1 MISAT
6 QKAHIR
12 PVHPFPARMAPS
24 IVWDALPK
32 GGDSLN
38 ILDPMSGSGTTL
50 VCARSRGHRAIGCDT
65 DPLALLIARAWCDD
79 AEPESLKVRA
89 GIVLE
94 RAMTL
99 SKRLTSKKSYPK
111 NTDDETRRF
120 IDFWFDPGNRRELC
134 ALSTCISRVGSQAE
148 RTLLWCAFSRMI
160 ITKTSGASLAM
171 DVSHSRPHKVY
182 DLAPVKPFDTFLKSV
197 STVACNCP
205 FIGHAN
211 SAPPADI
218 RYGDARAL
226 PIESAS
232 VDMVITSPPYLN
244 AIDYLRGHKLSLV
257 WMGHSISEIRAIRAG
272 NIGAEVS
279 EESTSNTAIQ
289 EAMRAMVDFE
299 SLDNRRLGMVRRYVW
314 DMSKVMEECARVL
327 KRAGRAVF
335 VVGESAI
342 SGVFIKN
349 SEALIRLA
357 DSNGLSLVSR
367 NTRPIER
374 RRRYLPPPESERA
387 GDNMQGRMREEVILE
402 FRSDKKNRGFRIDR
416 G

>member
-6 QKAHIR
+6 QKARIR

-32 GGDSLN
+32 AGDSLN

-50 VCARSRGHRAIGCDT
+50 VCARLRGHRAIGFDT
-65 DPLALLIARAWCDD
+65 DPLALLIARAWCADV
-79 AEPESLKVRA
+79 EPETLKVRA
-89 GIVLE
+89 ELVLE
-94 RAMTL
+94 RARTL
-99 SKRLTSKKSYPK
+99 SKRMTSERSYPK
-111 NTDDETRRF
+111 NTDDETCRF
-120 IDFWFDPGNRRELC
+120 IDFWFDPGNRRELSSL
-134 ALSTCISRVGSQAE
+134 ATCISRVRSQTE
-148 RTLLWCAFSRMI
+148 RNLLWCAFSRMI

-182 DLAPVKPFDTFLKSV
+182 DIAPVKPFNAFLKAV
-197 STVACNCP
+197 STVACSCP
-205 FIGHAN
+205 FSGNAN
-211 SAPPADI
+211 DSTPADI
-218 RYGDARAL
+218 RQGDARAL
-226 PIESAS
+226 PVESAS

-272 NIGAEVS
+272 NIGTEVS
-279 EESTSNTAIQ
+279 EESTSNKAIQ
-289 EAMRAMVDFE
+289 EAMKAMVDFE

-314 DMSKVMEECARVL
+314 DMGKVMEECARVL
-327 KRAGRAVF
+327 KREGRAVF
-335 VVGESAI
+335 VVGDSAI

-367 NTRPIER
+367 NTRPIETK
-374 RRRYLPPPESERA
+374 RRYLPPPESERA

-402 FRSDKKNRGFRIDR
+402 FRSD
-416 G
+416 